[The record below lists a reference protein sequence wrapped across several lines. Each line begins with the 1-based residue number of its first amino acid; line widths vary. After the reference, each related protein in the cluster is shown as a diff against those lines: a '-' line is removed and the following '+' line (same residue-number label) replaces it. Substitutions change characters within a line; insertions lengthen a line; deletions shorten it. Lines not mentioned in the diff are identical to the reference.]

1 MSAEI
6 STETNNNKEA
16 SVEQHYYDV
25 TFVADRFVITVTASV
40 PAREDEV
47 DYDDDQS
54 AIDVAR
60 ETIIAEHGFDPSAY
74 AFQVL
79 VQAAF

>member
-1 MSAEI
+1 M
-6 STETNNNKEA
+6 NNNKEA

-40 PAREDEV
+40 PAREDEA
-47 DYDDDQS
+47 DYDDDPS
-54 AIDVAR
+54 AIDAAR
-60 ETIIAEHGFDPSAY
+60 EAIIATYGFDPEPY